1 MSVLA
6 VSGLE
11 KTFAGFK
18 AVDNVDLVLERGEML
33 GLIGANGAGK
43 STLLHLI
50 YGRLQPDRGSIR
62 FNGTDVTLLPVTD
75 RARMGMGLVFQII
88 SVFDGLT
95 VDENLLLGALRKGSV
110 SPPRERSELFPPP
123 ANGVSVGGGGAEGD
137 GGGGEY
143 PEGGRGARP
152 DMLDREALEKVIDLV
167 DLRAVRA
174 RSAGKLGHGEKQRL
188 EIGMVLL
195 TRPTLLLLDEPTSGM
210 TEAESRHTAGLLR
223 TLRSEGA
230 IEAAI
235 VVEHNIEFIRL
246 VADRVTVMH
255 RGAVLADGPIDQ
267 VQDDP
272 AVQASFLGRLH

>member
-1 MSVLA
+1 MSVLS
-6 VSGLE
+6 VSGLG
-11 KTFAGFK
+11 KTFVGLK
-18 AVDNVDLVLERGEML
+18 AVDNVDLEVGRGEMH

-50 YGRLQPDRGSIR
+50 YGRLRPDRGSIR
-62 FNGTDVTLLPVTD
+62 FYGADVTLLPVTA

-88 SVFDGLT
+88 SVFDGLS
-95 VDENLLLGALRKGSV
+95 VDENLLLGALPKGSSGSDPV
-110 SPPRERSELFPPP
+110 
-123 ANGVSVGGGGAEGD
+123 D
-137 GGGGEY
+137 QGEV
-143 PEGGRGARP
+143 
-152 DMLDREALEKVIDLV
+152 EKVIDLV
-167 DLRAVRA
+167 DLRAVRD
-174 RSAGKLGHGEKQRL
+174 RTAGRLGHGEKQRL

-210 TEAESRHTAGLLR
+210 TEAESRRTAGLLQ

-235 VVEHNIEFIRL
+235 VVEHNIDFIRL

-255 RGAVLADGPIDQ
+255 RGSVLADGRIDE
-267 VQDDP
+267 VQNDP

>member
-1 MSVLA
+1 MSVLS
-6 VSGLE
+6 VSALG
-11 KTFAGFK
+11 KTFGGLK
-18 AVDNVDLVLERGEML
+18 AVANVDLEVERGEMH

-43 STLLHLI
+43 TTLLHLI
-50 YGRLQPDRGSIR
+50 YGRIRPDRGSIH
-62 FNGTDVTLLPVTD
+62 FNGTDVTLLPVTA

-88 SVFDGLT
+88 SVFDGLS
-95 VDENLLLGALRKGSV
+95 VDENLLLGALPKDSTRSDSV
-110 SPPRERSELFPPP
+110 DQSE
-123 ANGVSVGGGGAEGD
+123 V
-137 GGGGEY
+137 
-143 PEGGRGARP
+143 
-152 DMLDREALEKVIDLV
+152 EKVIELV
-167 DLRAVRA
+167 DLGAVRD

-210 TEAESRHTAGLLR
+210 TQAESRRTAGLLQ

-230 IEAAI
+230 IDAAI

-255 RGAVLADGPIDQ
+255 RGTVLAGGPIDE
-267 VQDDP
+267 VQNDD

>member
-1 MSVLA
+1 MSVLS
-6 VSGLE
+6 VHGLG
-11 KTFAGFK
+11 KSFAGFK
-18 AVDNVDLVLERGEML
+18 AVENVDLELERGEML

-50 YGRLQPDRGSIR
+50 YGRLQPDRGDIR
-62 FNGTDVTLLPVTD
+62 FNGTDVTSLPVIN

-95 VDENLLLGALRKGSV
+95 VNENLMLGALPKGPV
-110 SPPRERSELFPPP
+110 L
-123 ANGVSVGGGGAEGD
+123 
-137 GGGGEY
+137 GGEY
-143 PEGGRGARP
+143 PEGGKGASSSVNQETVER
-152 DMLDREALEKVIDLV
+152 VIDLV
-167 DLRAVRA
+167 GLRPLRE
-174 RSAGKLGHGEKQRL
+174 RSAGTLGHGEKQRL

-210 TEAESRHTAGLLR
+210 TEAESRHTAGLLQ

-230 IEAAI
+230 ISAAI

-255 RGAVLADGPIDQ
+255 RGSVLADGPIDQ

>member
-1 MSVLA
+1 M
-6 VSGLE
+6 SGLGKSFGGLE
-11 KTFAGFK
+11 
-18 AVDNVDLVLERGEML
+18 AVDNVDLEVERGEMR

-50 YGRLQPDRGSIR
+50 YGRLRPERGSIR
-62 FNGTDVTLLPVTD
+62 FNGTDVTLLPVTA

-88 SVFDGLT
+88 SVFDGLS
-95 VDENLLLGALRKGSV
+95 VDENLLLGALPKDSTRAHPVDK
-110 SPPRERSELFPPP
+110 SE
-123 ANGVSVGGGGAEGD
+123 V
-137 GGGGEY
+137 
-143 PEGGRGARP
+143 
-152 DMLDREALEKVIDLV
+152 EKVIDLV
-167 DLRAVRA
+167 DLRAVRD

-210 TEAESRHTAGLLR
+210 TEAESRRTAGLLQ

-230 IEAAI
+230 IDAAI

-255 RGAVLADGPIDQ
+255 RGSVLADGRIDE
-267 VQDDP
+267 VQNDP

>member
-1 MSVLA
+1 VSVLS
-6 VSGLE
+6 VSGLG
-11 KTFAGFK
+11 KTFGGLK
-18 AVDNVDLVLERGEML
+18 AVANVDLEVERGEMH

-43 STLLHLI
+43 TTLLHLI
-50 YGRLQPDRGSIR
+50 YGRIRPDRGSIH
-62 FNGTDVTLLPVTD
+62 FNGTDVTLLPVTA

-88 SVFDGLT
+88 SVFDGLS
-95 VDENLLLGALRKGSV
+95 VNENLLLGALPKDSTRSDSV
-110 SPPRERSELFPPP
+110 DQIE
-123 ANGVSVGGGGAEGD
+123 V
-137 GGGGEY
+137 
-143 PEGGRGARP
+143 
-152 DMLDREALEKVIDLV
+152 EKVIELV
-167 DLRAVRA
+167 DLGAVRD

-210 TEAESRHTAGLLR
+210 TQAESRRTAGLLQ

-230 IEAAI
+230 IDAAI

-255 RGAVLADGPIDQ
+255 RGTVLAGGPIDE
-267 VQDDP
+267 VQNDP